1 MPTAKLTARLVAK
14 LRAPDPSGR
23 QKLFWD
29 ADLKGLGVLVSGASN
44 AKTFVVQRVVGGKTR
59 RITVGPTNV
68 LSVDEARR
76 RAETVLGSLLLGI
89 DPKAARK
96 ESATLRTALDAYL
109 TSNTRLRPTSGA
121 QYRAL
126 VERHLA
132 GWLEKPMSE
141 ITGDLVEREHRRIAE
156 EASAQARHAG
166 ETGAALA
173 NLVFRAFR
181 AIWNFAAER
190 DADLPQNPVKRLRRQ
205 WFAVHRRE
213 RLVKAS
219 EMPAFYQAVCA
230 LPNSTHSA
238 YLRFLLFTGLRRRE
252 AASLTWADV
261 SLADRTFRIP
271 AERTKAGRTLTLP
284 MSDLVS
290 DLLVAHGA
298 QGREQYVFASN
309 AKSRHIEEPKFALRQ
324 VAAATGVAV
333 SAHDLRR
340 TFATVAE
347 SADLSAYA
355 LKALLNHAL
364 PKSDVTGGYIQLT
377 ADRLREPT
385 QRVADKLKV
394 LCGIAPAAGDNVAS
408 LR

>member
-1 MPTAKLTARLVAK
+1 MPTARLNTRLISKLH
-14 LRAPDPSGR
+14 APDPSGK

-29 ADLKGLGVLVSGASN
+29 ADLKGFGVLVSGVSST
-44 AKTFVVQRVVGGKTR
+44 KTFVVQRVVGGKTR
-59 RITVGPTNV
+59 RVTVGPTNV
-68 LSVDEARR
+68 LSLDEARR
-76 RAETVLGSLLLGI
+76 RAETVLGGMLLGI
-89 DPKAARK
+89 DPKAVRK
-96 ESATLRTALDAYL
+96 ESATLRTALEAYL
-109 TSNTRLRPTSGA
+109 TSNTRLRQVSRA
-121 QYRAL
+121 QYRDL
-126 VERHLA
+126 IERHLPSLVDRPLA
-132 GWLEKPMSE
+132 E
-141 ITGDLVEREHRRIAE
+141 ITGDDVEREHRRIAE
-156 EASAQARHAG
+156 ETKGRHAG
-166 ETGAALA
+166 ETGRATA

-219 EMPAFYQAVCA
+219 EMPVFYQAVCA

-252 AASLTWADV
+252 AASLMWADV

-284 MSDLVS
+284 MSNLVY
-290 DLLVAHGA
+290 DLLIAHGA
-298 QGREQYVFASN
+298 QGREQFVFASN
-309 AKSRHIEEPKFALRQ
+309 AKSRHIEEPKFALKQ
-324 VAAATGVAV
+324 VAAAAGVAV

-355 LKALLNHAL
+355 LKALLNHSL
-364 PKSDVTGGYIQLT
+364 PKTDVTGGYIQLT
-377 ADRLREPT
+377 VDRLREPT
-385 QRVADKLKV
+385 QRVADRMKELI
-394 LCGIAPAAGDNVAS
+394 GIEPAGANVAK